1 MNNIKYSITVNTG
14 KAIKECPSYY
24 IREDGSVYSSKTGT
38 ILKTHIR
45 NNKEYV
51 YIGCRENKHEFS
63 IDMLLERYYPKPI
76 PTGFKAIPGYNNSY
90 FINKR
95 GEILS
100 IGINKNSRRVSKY
113 ITPQLGPN
121 GYYIV
126 GLMKNNK
133 ISYPRLHRLVAITFI
148 PNPNNY
154 PQVNHKDENKANNN
168 VDNLEWCTA
177 SYNANYGTRNERIRR
192 TKVNNTINSK
202 NLIWKVKLKSI

>member
-1 MNNIKYSITVNTG
+1 MFKVTVDKG
-14 KAIKECPSYY
+14 KQIEECPSYY
-24 IREDGSVYSSKTGT
+24 IREDGTVYSAKTGV
-38 ILKTHIR
+38 ILKTHVKY
-45 NNKEYV
+45 NKQYV
-51 YIGCRENKHEFS
+51 YIGSRENKHEFS

-76 PTGFKAIPGYNNSY
+76 PKGFKAIPGYNNSY
-90 FINKR
+90 FINKN

-133 ISYPRLHRLVAITFI
+133 IYYPRLHRLVAITFI

-168 VDNLEWCTA
+168 VENLEWCDA
-177 SYNANYGTRNERIRR
+177 KYNSNYGTRNARIKSTRYD
-192 TKVNNTINSK
+192 
-202 NLIWKVKLKSI
+202 NLEKANLVWKIQLRNI